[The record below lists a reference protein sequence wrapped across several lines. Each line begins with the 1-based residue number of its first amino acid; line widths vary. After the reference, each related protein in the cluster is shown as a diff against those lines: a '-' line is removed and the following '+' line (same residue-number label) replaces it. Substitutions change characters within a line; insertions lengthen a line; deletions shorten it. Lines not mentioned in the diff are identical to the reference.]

1 MNIEAIT
8 HILKRCIQLLK
19 KNGTTKV
26 KNEYYYWIDWLK
38 KQLKNYNKLDIKEKE
53 IIKKIC
59 KINKSLYEDLEKF
72 IKQKIFKKIK
82 EHGRLGGGARF
93 PPVHIII

>member
-8 HILKRCIQLLK
+8 HILRRCIKKKKK

-38 KQLKNYNKLDIKEKE
+38 KQLKNYNKLDIQEKK
-53 IIKKIC
+53 IIKKLS
-59 KINKSLYEDLEKF
+59 KTNKSLYEDLEKF
-72 IKQKIFKKIK
+72 IS
-82 EHGRLGGGARF
+82 
-93 PPVHIII
+93 